1 MTRTTQAAPEE
12 EVRAEELTRVFAV
25 PDWLRDL
32 GLTAWLLLGVTLL
45 LVGVMFLLSLT
56 DAIVMPVVTAT
67 IAGAVLSPVVR
78 WLHRWMPRSAAA
90 AVLLLVVLAA
100 AVGFTLLILTG
111 VVGEAQNLTKS
122 LNGAA

>member
-1 MTRTTQAAPEE
+1 MRPRCQRTRTTEAAPDDQI
-12 EVRAEELTRVFAV
+12 RADELTRVFAV

-67 IAGAVLSPVVR
+67 IAAAVLSPTPATPGR
-78 WLHRWMPRSAAA
+78 PSLGSPRSTANSA
-90 AVLLLVVLAA
+90 
-100 AVGFTLLILTG
+100 
-111 VVGEAQNLTKS
+111 
-122 LNGAA
+122 